1 MIGVR
6 ATLVLFVATALLPAL
21 ARAEGILVGAMAPPF
36 ELRGSD
42 GELYTL
48 AQFAGKQAVTL
59 AWFPKAFTP
68 G

>member
-6 ATLVLFVATALLPAL
+6 TALVLFAAAALLPAL
-21 ARAEGILVGAMAPPF
+21 ARADGVVVGAKAPPF
-36 ELRGSD
+36 ELQGSD

-48 AQFAGKQAVTL
+48 GQFAGKQAVAL